1 MIRGMYSAT
10 AGMMTMLT
18 RVQTIANNLANVDTP
33 GYREDTLRLTT
44 FPQMLM
50 SRMFGGAGGAN
61 STTLT
66 NGAFVPLGQS
76 SLSGVVNESMS
87 VRLTQASL
95 RPTDNPLDMAV
106 QGAGFFSVQ
115 TPDGIRY
122 TRDGSFRRD
131 GANQLVTAQGD
142 LVLGAN
148 GTPITVPLGE
158 VVVTPTGEIQVNGHA
173 VGQVGVTEFGQPDQL
188 KKVANNLLEDPT
200 GQSQPGPSQASVVQQ
215 GYLEG
220 SNVDP
225 TRAMADMMVAQ
236 RAYESNARMVQM
248 QDDMTQRAVNDV
260 GRV

>member
-10 AGMMTMLT
+10 AGMITMLS

-33 GYREDTLRLTT
+33 GYREDTLRLTS

-50 SRMFGGAGGAN
+50 ARMFNGGAGGIGGDTALVGQ
-61 STTLT
+61 TTM
-66 NGAFVPLGQS
+66 GGI
-76 SLSGVVNESMS
+76 VNESMA

-95 RPTDNPLDMAV
+95 RATDNPLDLAI

-115 TPDGIRY
+115 TRDGVRY

-131 GANQLVTAQGD
+131 GANQLVTSQGD

-148 GTPITVPLGE
+148 GTPIALPPGE
-158 VVVTPTGEIQVNGHA
+158 VVVLPTGQIQVNGQA
-173 VGQVGVTEFGQPDQL
+173 VGQVGVVEFAEPDQL
-188 KKVANNLLEDPT
+188 KKVANNLLEDAS
-200 GQSQPGPSQASVVQQ
+200 GQAQPGPAANSVVQQ

-236 RAYESNARMVQM
+236 RAYESNARMVQI

>member
-10 AGMMTMLT
+10 AGMMTMLS

-50 SRMFGGAGGAN
+50 ARMFSGGTSPAGGPNA
-61 STTLT
+61 SFTPIGQTTM
-66 NGAFVPLGQS
+66 GGI
-76 SLSGVVNESMS
+76 VNESMS

-95 RPTDNPLDMAV
+95 RSTENPLDMAI
-106 QGAGFFSVQ
+106 QGAGFFSIQ
-115 TPDGIRY
+115 TPDGVRY

-131 GANQLVTAQGD
+131 GNNQLVTSQGD

-148 GTPITVPLGE
+148 GAPLTVPQGE
-158 VVVTPTGEIQVNGHA
+158 VVLLPTGEVQVNGQA
-173 VGQVGVTEFGQPDQL
+173 AGQVGIVEFAEPDQL

-200 GQSQPGPSQASVVQQ
+200 GRAQPAPAANSVVQQ

-236 RAYESNARMVQM
+236 RAYESNARMVQI
-248 QDDMTQRAVNDV
+248 QDEMTQHAVSEV
-260 GRV
+260 GRI